1 MVFQQIRKRTGH
13 HLGGLDS
20 RTAFFPA
27 DSWMPV
33 DHKLCSGL
41 DPVGEN
47 LLSSLKSPPNR
58 RWVKPPERWP
68 RPTREAEETEE
79 TLAPL
84 SELELELDGCSGDA
98 GMTLPRRETPLST
111 RGMRDTSSRILKH
124 FILSLCR
131 TLLELDYCCSKS

>member
-1 MVFQQIRKRTGH
+1 
-13 HLGGLDS
+13 
-20 RTAFFPA
+20 
-27 DSWMPV
+27 MPV

-47 LLSSLKSPPNR
+47 LLSSLKSPLNR

-84 SELELELDGCSGDA
+84 SEMELELDGCSGDA
-98 GMTLPRRETPLST
+98 GMTLPRSETPLST
-111 RGMRDTSSRILKH
+111 RGMRDTRRRILKH
-124 FILSLCR
+124 FILSLSR
-131 TLLELDYCCSKS
+131 TLLELDCCSPSPIGSSKPETERVCNAGGERTG